1 MKIKPGILI
10 LVVVI
15 SVLVMEVYYLKGLP
29 CSFVR
34 VYYTSEMKEFNRP
47 STEAMTVEIDG
58 YVFSYRIP
66 YSVKQDSFKEARDL
80 IQSSDKDVIDSL
92 ILIAK
97 WVRSTLRFG
106 MPNYN
111 SNRFL
116 VEDILNNSRNN
127 DVSVWCD
134 FYSRLFVITC
144 QSLGISARIIELE
157 GHIVP
162 EAFIRKNNKWVMID
176 PTFGYY
182 MLKGSNPLSVVEIIE
197 CYKKEIPLD
206 PVIFAKDRGDDCL
219 YSAKDEVN
227 LKKIYMNGFTVVSDQ
242 NVDRKKI
249 KETILKA
256 LQLPIA
262 KMQFIDTNSTWIGY
276 KERAIRYIIMLNIII
291 LIIVSSVTLLK
302 KR

>member
-47 STEAMTVEIDG
+47 PTEAMTVEIDG

-111 SNRFL
+111 GNRFL

-242 NVDRKKI
+242 NVDKKKI

-276 KERAIRYIIMLNIII
+276 KERTIRYIIMLNIII
-291 LIIVSSVTLLK
+291 LIIVSSVTLFK

>member
-29 CSFVR
+29 SSFVR
-34 VYYTSEMKEFNRP
+34 IYYTSEMKDFNRP
-47 STEAMTVEIDG
+47 PTEAMTVEIDG

-66 YSVKQDSFKEARDL
+66 HSVKQDSFKEARDL

-92 ILIAK
+92 ILIAN

-111 SNRFL
+111 SSRFL

-127 DVSVWCD
+127 DVSMWCD

-162 EAFIRKNNKWVMID
+162 EAFIRKNNKWIMID

-219 YSAKDEVN
+219 YSGKDEVN
-227 LKKIYMNGFTVVSDQ
+227 LKKIYLNGFTVVSDQ

-276 KERAIRYIIMLNIII
+276 KERTIRYIIMLNIII

-302 KR
+302 RR